1 MRNGHRPA
9 AIYSLAGSEGVIF
22 SGSFSKSTAP
32 ALSVGYIVAKWQIL
46 ARILGLKQDAGS
58 GALEQMVLAE
68 FCARHFHDHVPRLNK
83 ALAHKLQ
90 VLREALAEQFGTA
103 AEFGDPPGGIYL
115 WVKLPDNVD
124 TVQPGQPARAPGAA
138 H

>member
-32 ALSVGYIVAKWQIL
+32 ALSVGYIVAKWEIL

-68 FCARHFHDHVPRLNK
+68 FCAKHFHEHVPKLTK
-83 ALAHKLQ
+83 AVGAKLQ
-90 VLREALAEQFGTA
+90 VLREALRSEERRVGK
-103 AEFGDPPGGIYL
+103 ECRSRWSPY
-115 WVKLPDNVD
+115 
-124 TVQPGQPARAPGAA
+124 